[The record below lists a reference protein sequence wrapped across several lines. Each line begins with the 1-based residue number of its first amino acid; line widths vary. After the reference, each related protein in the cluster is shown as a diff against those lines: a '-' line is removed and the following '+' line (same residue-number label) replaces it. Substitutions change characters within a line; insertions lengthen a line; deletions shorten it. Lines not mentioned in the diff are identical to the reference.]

1 MNNIRILLIQRRSM
15 TWISVFQSRM
25 IMGSRAPCTTT
36 LARRRCFVVFDTNT
50 NSVASINNRDQHHTH
65 GACNLM
71 KSLYNYKVDVIVVG
85 GIGAGALTM
94 LNQMGITVHRSQG
107 KTIRKNLSMFQVKSP
122 PRVDS
127 PRMLWGTQ

>member
-1 MNNIRILLIQRRSM
+1 
-15 TWISVFQSRM
+15 
-25 IMGSRAPCTTT
+25 
-36 LARRRCFVVFDTNT
+36 
-50 NSVASINNRDQHHTH
+50 
-65 GACNLM
+65 M